1 MARRNALFRPE
12 IHPFRMS
19 DWKIRRRHGE
29 CSRCQSVFEDG
40 TRHASILRIDDE
52 ELLVREDLCPE
63 CWEGE
68 DAAEM
73 LFWWF
78 TRHQE
83 DKRKTLRLDLESLE
97 RLFMELEGRE
107 QEKIRELRYLV
118 CLLLMRKRKLKLIRV
133 ERKKQGEKLIL
144 RRPRRTEELSV
155 WVVDFTP
162 ERMEEMR
169 ASLQEALEGA
179 GAADPEERVE
189 DEPTVEAGS
198 SAPEAPPVETE
209 DPREAEGAPASS

>member
-1 MARRNALFRPE
+1 
-12 IHPFRMS
+12 MS

-29 CSRCQSVFEDG
+29 CSRCQSAFEDG

-52 ELLVREDLCPE
+52 ESLVREDLCPT

-68 DAAEM
+68 DQAEM

-78 TRHQE
+78 THHQE
-83 DKRKTLRLDLESLE
+83 DNKKTLRLDLESLE

-155 WVVDFTP
+155 WVADFSP

-169 ASLQEALEGA
+169 TSLQEALEGA
-179 GAADPEERVE
+179 GAAEPQERAE
-189 DEPTVEAGS
+189 DEPAVEAGLS
-198 SAPEAPPVETE
+198 EPETTPVETG
-209 DPREAEGAPASS
+209 DPQASEGAPASS